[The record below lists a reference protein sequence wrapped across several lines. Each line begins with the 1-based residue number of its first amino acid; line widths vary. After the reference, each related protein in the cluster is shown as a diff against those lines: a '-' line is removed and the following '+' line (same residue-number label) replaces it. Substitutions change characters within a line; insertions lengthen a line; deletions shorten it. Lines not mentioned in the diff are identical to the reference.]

1 MKHGKRSYPWLA
13 LALVSLVLLFM
24 MSSDLPAQSGSG
36 ASIKSVIEK
45 IGSFHKDGDVNS
57 LIKAEEELRSILN
70 ESDKIRLTEYLI
82 FDEIQFNLATSSD
95 DLKLES
101 ATRERIKII
110 GKLMVEMYDRY
121 LTVYYRALERGTDRS
136 ALIGITDM
144 VFRDLFHA
152 ATYMPQ
158 ADLTTPLVRNLIR
171 RAQDDMLYYE
181 DSGFVVSVIDIIDY
195 ECDDSYKFYNLY
207 GMANIVKSCWDYN
220 DYYQL
225 SRNASA
231 GGNQATVESLR
242 KGINHQ
248 CAAALGHL
256 ESNFAKS
263 IASFLMATTFK
274 EDSLD
279 LKWHFYKECIEYY
292 RNQENF
298 PTGGFY
304 AKNYNKAAYLENMI
318 FFLPRYFEYL
328 FDQQRYNEI
337 VETAEYFV
345 NLGLLD
351 AGNIRDVSALTVL
364 WGEKSI
370 REMQVGDEFEEAN
383 GLQQRLQQ
391 FYRHI

>member
-1 MKHGKRSYPWLA
+1 MKHRKKSYPWLG
-13 LALVSLVLLFM
+13 LAFISLVLLFM
-24 MSSDLPAQSGSG
+24 MSSNLPAQSGSG
-36 ASIKSVIEK
+36 SSIKSVIEK
-45 IGSFHKDGDVNS
+45 IGSFHKDGNVDS

-82 FDEIQFNLATSSD
+82 YDEIQFNLATSSD
-95 DLKLES
+95 SLKLDK
-101 ATRERIKII
+101 TVLERSKII

-121 LTVYYRALERGTDRS
+121 LTVYYRALERSTDRS

-152 ATYMPQ
+152 ATHIPQ

-171 RAQDDMLYYE
+171 RAQDDNLYYE
-181 DSGFVVSVIDIIDY
+181 DSGFVVSVVDIIDY
-195 ECDDSYKFYNLY
+195 ECDKDYRFYNLY

-231 GGNQATVESLR
+231 SGNQAAVESLR
-242 KGINHQ
+242 KNINRQ

-263 IASFLMATTFK
+263 IACFLMATTFK

-279 LKWHFYKECIEYY
+279 LKWHYYKECIEYY
-292 RNQENF
+292 QGQVDF

-304 AKNYNKAAYLENMI
+304 AKNYNRAAYIENMI

-328 FDQQRYNEI
+328 FDSRRYNEI
-337 VETAEYFV
+337 IEGAEYFA

-351 AGNIRDVSALTVL
+351 QGNLRDVSALTVL

-370 REMQVGDEFEEAN
+370 RELQTSDQIEEAN
-383 GLQQRLQQ
+383 SLQRRLLQ
-391 FYRHI
+391 FYRQI